1 VLRLRYI
8 GAVNFLHPHPTLRH
22 SSHPVGVGL
31 GAGLVAGPEAAW
43 WAALGCAQVDPKF
56 RQGAHMNFPDD
67 EAPSGTGIP
76 KDGRSPTVPTS
87 PPRCSASRS
96 ASKGAS
102 KACRSALLTYPMLI
116 RRLVEAGRGLL
127 IDPYLRLE
135 QLLHVRTHTS
145 ITRVLISAKLKR
157 EDREA
162 MAVLVKSGAVG
173 ADGPIDLRVAGKDVL
188 HDRLIVGEGFIDTI
202 GTSLNTVGR
211 QHPTVLSPL
220 PSPAANTMR
229 EQAEKWWADAEPLAA
244 WPPPEADTSTK
255 STKSSRAQQAARKT
269 HGWPG
274 ESHDAPVRRLWR
286 PAEG

>member
-1 VLRLRYI
+1 MEIFTEAEHRALAYVSAANRGGYRPTIGELHMWLIVPIHRRGQFSKSREQRARSKLDEALLWYEANYPEMATRIADPEAFTDHLIRLRWLEEDE
-8 GAVNFLHPHPTLRH
+8 GNSLGLTPLGRALLRTTEADEDNSDVPTAV
-22 SSHPVGVGL
+22 VL
-31 GAGLVAGPEAAW
+31 GAQNELA
-43 WAALGCAQVDPKF
+43 
-56 RQGAHMNFPDD
+56 
-67 EAPSGTGIP
+67 
-76 KDGRSPTVPTS
+76 
-87 PPRCSASRS
+87 
-96 ASKGAS
+96 
-102 KACRSALLTYPMLI
+102 YPMLI

-162 MAVLVKSGAVG
+162 MAVLIKSGAAG

-244 WPPPEADTSTK
+244 WPPPEADTST
-255 STKSSRAQQAARKT
+255 
-269 HGWPG
+269 
-274 ESHDAPVRRLWR
+274 
-286 PAEG
+286 